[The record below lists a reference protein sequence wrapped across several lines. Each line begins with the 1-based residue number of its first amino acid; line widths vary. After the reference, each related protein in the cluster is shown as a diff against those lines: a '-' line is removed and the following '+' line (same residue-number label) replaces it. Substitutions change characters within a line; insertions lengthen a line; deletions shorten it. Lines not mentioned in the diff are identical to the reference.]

1 MVVVNTDKIGL
12 CRSNYLILF
21 FIFLACCTNQKQ
33 TSSAEVTILWKDGHA
48 MAIAIP
54 RSYVE
59 KINQDSIA
67 QLVSVRLVSPAE
79 TAAIL
84 GEITFNTNGIEF
96 VPVIPFTPGLRY
108 EVVVK
113 NDRVAEIEIPEPD
126 PAEGPALLGVFP
138 SQDTLPLNMLKVYL
152 QFSKPMA
159 EGQSQKYI
167 VMLKNNRDTAR
178 AVFLDL
184 QPELW
189 NSDQTML
196 TLWLDPGRIKRDLQP
211 NKLLGNPLQEGEE
224 YTLLISDQWK
234 DLYGAALQSGY
245 SKHFLVTSRDSLSPV
260 PGSWMLNTPVRGTV
274 NALEVNFK
282 EPLDYSLLNAAFQVR
297 HAKGRSIKG
306 STRTR
311 DEERIWQFT
320 PAEPWMK
327 GGYVLQIETRLEDLA
342 GNNLNR
348 PFDLDLKS
356 QNANLFSGKMVEIP
370 FIVK

>member
-1 MVVVNTDKIGL
+1 MVVVNTYKIGL
-12 CRSNYLILF
+12 CRSSYLILF

-96 VPVIPFTPGLRY
+96 VPAIPFTRGLRY
-108 EVVVK
+108 EVLVK

-126 PAEGPALLGVFP
+126 PAEAPVLLAVFP
-138 SQDTLPLNMLKVYL
+138 SQDTLPLNLLKIYV

-159 EGQSQKYI
+159 EGQSQKHT
-167 VMLKNNRDTAR
+167 VLLKSNGDTAR

-184 QPELW
+184 QQELW
-189 NSDQTML
+189 NADQTLL

-211 NKLLGNPLQEGEE
+211 NKLLGNPLQEGEI
-224 YTLLISDQWK
+224 YTLWISDQWK
-234 DLYGAALQSGY
+234 DLYGAAMQSGY
-245 SKHFLVTSRDSLSPV
+245 SKHFIVTSRDSLSPV
-260 PGSWMLNTPVRGTV
+260 PVSWTISTPKPGTV
-274 NALEVNFK
+274 NALEINFK
-282 EPLDYSLLNAAFQVR
+282 EPLDYSLLNAALQVR
-297 HAKGRSIKG
+297 NAKNMSITG
-306 STRTR
+306 SIQTR

-320 PAEPWMK
+320 PKEPWTE
-327 GGYVLQIETRLEDLA
+327 GRYVLQIETRLEDLA
-342 GNNLNR
+342 GNNINR
-348 PFDLDLKS
+348 PFDRDLKS
-356 QNANLFSGKMVEIP
+356 QNTTLFSEKIVEIP

>member
-1 MVVVNTDKIGL
+1 
-12 CRSNYLILF
+12 
-21 FIFLACCTNQKQ
+21 
-33 TSSAEVTILWKDGHA
+33 

-54 RSYVE
+54 GWYLE
-59 KINQDSIA
+59 KINQDSID
-67 QLVSVRLVSPAE
+67 QLVSVRLVRPEE
-79 TAAIL
+79 TTSIL

-96 VPVIPFTPGLRY
+96 VPAIPFTHGLRY
-108 EVVVK
+108 EVIIK

-126 PAEGPALLGVFP
+126 PAEAPVLLGVFP
-138 SQDTLPLNMLKVYL
+138 SQDSLPLNLLKIYL

-159 EGQSQKYI
+159 EGHSQKQI
-167 VMLKNNRDTAR
+167 VMLKSNRDTAH

-196 TLWLDPGRIKRDLQP
+196 TVWLDPGRIKRDLQP
-211 NKLLGNPLQEGEE
+211 NKLLGNPLQEGEA

-245 SKHFLVTSRDSLSPV
+245 SKHFVVTSRDSLSPV
-260 PGSWMLNTPVRGTV
+260 PGSWMLNTPIRGTV

-282 EPLDYSLLNAAFQVR
+282 EPLDYSLLNAALQVR
-297 HAKGRSIKG
+297 HAKGKSIEG
-306 STRTR
+306 SIRIR

-320 PAEPWMK
+320 PADPWMK
-327 GGYVLQIETRLEDLA
+327 GVYVLQIETRLEDLA

-356 QNANLFSGKMVEIP
+356 QSANLFSEKIVEIQ